1 MGNRPDPLL
10 PLNLYSFDGIYLWGR
25 NMESLICSI
34 CDSSFDIEG
43 EGGING
49 FFGVCEVAF
58 CVWCYASLT
67 DMVESNCFQCQEKL
81 HDEK

>member
-1 MGNRPDPLL
+1 MTSLDMEEAVEC
-10 PLNLYSFDGIYLWGR
+10 R

-81 HDEK
+81 EEGPSNSAGGG